1 MEGLGG
7 KKDVYKYWVFSF
19 WERKIFQ
26 NRRPKQKTRRKDTMV
41 VGATWS
47 LSWSMGR
54 IPFKTISALV
64 EMKVG
69 KTSPGQSQR
78 HSSSSINRV

>member
-1 MEGLGG
+1 MEGY
-7 KKDVYKYWVFSF
+7 VYKSWVFSF
-19 WERKIFQ
+19 WEKCLQNSKTQDKI
-26 NRRPKQKTRRKDTMV
+26 KIRKDTIV

-47 LSWSMGR
+47 FNWSMGR
-54 IPFKTISALV
+54 IPFRTMSALV

-78 HSSSSINRV
+78 HSSSSINKDWKKRF